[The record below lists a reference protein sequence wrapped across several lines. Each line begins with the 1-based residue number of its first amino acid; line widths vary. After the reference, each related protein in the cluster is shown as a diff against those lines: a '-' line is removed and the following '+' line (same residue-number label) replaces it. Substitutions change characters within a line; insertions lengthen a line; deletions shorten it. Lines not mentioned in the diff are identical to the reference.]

1 MKKLNPKNIVL
12 FINLSLAII
21 FSHSVKSL
29 NNELPDHD
37 LYGREKLEF
46 YIQKSKSFIGESST
60 EVRHNALLAYNIA
73 SANHDTVYLALACSY
88 VGASYVMENQLDTAI
103 VLLEKAEYYALKSNE
118 KDPLIRVYN
127 NLGTIYE
134 LNENLNNAYKY
145 YTKANKIIE
154 DNQLSNYYKPRLS
167 LAAIYCKRN
176 ERDKAIA
183 LLTKIIEDSR
193 NNSDL
198 YFELL
203 ARLNLLETEIYTGKH
218 DLKKV
223 NEEFQLISELLQKN
237 EIEDLQTRFLE
248 LKTLINIEN
257 GQLVKAFALIGQ
269 LPHISI
275 EDKKTKSIL
284 IGRIKEAYIERANIQ
299 QIGTFDSIQ
308 KQINKEIFNDYEYQV
323 SLNHN
328 SLYELSNQNLI
339 LDQIRSDKNELEKKT
354 ILYKTLFRASIVV
367 LIVFLIA
374 VSVLFFS
381 YKFKDKNK
389 INYSKYDP
397 DNFQERKIN
406 EDFFETFEFCPIFKL
421 DKNFNYLEANNLF
434 YQLSGKDG
442 KESLRGSNDFDLPW
456 REKSEKLVS
465 IYKEIEKKVQAK
477 YIVEDLFNCK
487 SEILFL
493 PLIKDEQ
500 FRGVLGILI
509 PVNKDDELD
518 LNEKMTMKDDK
529 EEGLHGTSRI
539 LLVDDEIDNIILI
552 KSLLKKYD
560 CILKTADNGFQ
571 ALEILKEEQFDFV
584 LMDLEMPEMSGYE
597 TVMNISEDERNKIQ
611 VLALTAHSKNEI
623 SEKDLKLFDDIL
635 TKPIS
640 RNMLVSKL
648 SLSLKTS
655 EN

>member
-1 MKKLNPKNIVL
+1 
-12 FINLSLAII
+12 
-21 FSHSVKSL
+21 
-29 NNELPDHD
+29 
-37 LYGREKLEF
+37 
-46 YIQKSKSFIGESST
+46 
-60 EVRHNALLAYNIA
+60 
-73 SANHDTVYLALACSY
+73 
-88 VGASYVMENQLDTAI
+88 
-103 VLLEKAEYYALKSNE
+103 
-118 KDPLIRVYN
+118 
-127 NLGTIYE
+127 
-134 LNENLNNAYKY
+134 
-145 YTKANKIIE
+145 
-154 DNQLSNYYKPRLS
+154 
-167 LAAIYCKRN
+167 
-176 ERDKAIA
+176 
-183 LLTKIIEDSR
+183 
-193 NNSDL
+193 
-198 YFELL
+198 
-203 ARLNLLETEIYTGKH
+203 
-218 DLKKV
+218 
-223 NEEFQLISELLQKN
+223 
-237 EIEDLQTRFLE
+237 
-248 LKTLINIEN
+248 
-257 GQLVKAFALIGQ
+257 
-269 LPHISI
+269 
-275 EDKKTKSIL
+275 
-284 IGRIKEAYIERANIQ
+284 
-299 QIGTFDSIQ
+299 
-308 KQINKEIFNDYEYQV
+308 
-323 SLNHN
+323 
-328 SLYELSNQNLI
+328 
-339 LDQIRSDKNELEKKT
+339 
-354 ILYKTLFRASIVV
+354 
-367 LIVFLIA
+367 
-374 VSVLFFS
+374 
-381 YKFKDKNK
+381 
-389 INYSKYDP
+389 
-397 DNFQERKIN
+397 
-406 EDFFETFEFCPIFKL
+406 
-421 DKNFNYLEANNLF
+421 LF